1 MLLNAWMA
9 AATLM
14 RPAAA
19 LVGHTVCMLGVWGIL
34 CACLVCGALSH
45 HVCVCHHPTHP
56 PLTATATIPLTLPLP
71 LQPPP
76 YSSSPCRYSHHPTHP
91 PITATATI
99 PLILTLPL
107 QPPYHS
113 SDLLESAY
121 VCWLPSPPPLAPIPL
136 PDPVLKG
143 VSMYDAFWGLLIG
156 SAAAD
161 RALRTST
168 GLGFWP
174 MARAA
179 WR

>member
-56 PLTATATIPLTLPLP
+56 PLTATATTLLILPLP

-76 YSSSPCRYSHHPTHP
+76 YSPSHYSYSHHTTHSYL
-91 PITATATI
+91 ATT
-99 PLILTLPL
+99 
-107 QPPYHS
+107 
-113 SDLLESAY
+113 
-121 VCWLPSPPPLAPIPL
+121 APIPFIR
-136 PDPVLKG
+136 P
-143 VSMYDAFWGLLIG
+143 A
-156 SAAAD
+156 
-161 RALRTST
+161 
-168 GLGFWP
+168 
-174 MARAA
+174 
-179 WR
+179 